1 MIPKKLTP
9 PEIPIHTMLP
19 QSAGRL
25 RSPSDP
31 SGIQRKK
38 PRAKAPAQFAQIEE
52 ETDTA
57 AINDEV
63 EFGKWYH
70 DVEEDLLDASHEAYQ
85 YVRSLRQTIIIRLT

>member
-1 MIPKKLTP
+1 
-9 PEIPIHTMLP
+9 MLP
-19 QSAGRL
+19 QTAGRL

-31 SGIQRKK
+31 SGTQRKK
-38 PRAKAPAQFAQIEE
+38 SKAKAPTQFTQIKE
-52 ETDTA
+52 ETDIA

-85 YVRSLRQTIIIRLT
+85 YVQSPRQSTMIIRLTYDQIMP

>member
-1 MIPKKLTP
+1 
-9 PEIPIHTMLP
+9 MLP

-31 SGIQRKK
+31 SGTQRKK
-38 PRAKAPAQFAQIEE
+38 PKAKTPTQFTQIEE
-52 ETDTA
+52 EKDIT

-70 DVEEDLLDASHEAYQ
+70 EVEEDLLDASHEAYQ
-85 YVRSLRQTIIIRLT
+85 YVRSHR

>member
-1 MIPKKLTP
+1 
-9 PEIPIHTMLP
+9 MLP

-38 PRAKAPAQFAQIEE
+38 PRAKAPAQFTQIEE
-52 ETDTA
+52 ETGIA

-85 YVRSLRQTIIIRLT
+85 YVHSRQRTKIARLTYGQIMPPRTRNI